1 MKCRSSCSWNQIKTV
16 CSVNRRY
23 FFFQLASGITF
34 TLRSCCEISRVQ
46 ELKCSSKSTFLLQIF
61 KIQMSFK
68 NIIFSANSAK
78 NSLVLK
84 NKIKILSLQFIA
96 LFCIANCV
104 NFCFFSGIFNVY
116 PVLHSNTGCLLKILY
131 WKSIMA
137 SYWVKKQLDT
147 KTNMN
152 TVQFRS

>member
-1 MKCRSSCSWNQIKTV
+1 MRRKANFLLIQFRRQTLIDWSMSLSDKNKMKRNCFDNSHKLSPFFFLLTEINKKTCSLIVKCRSSCSWNQIKTV

-68 NIIFSANSAK
+68 NIVFSANSAK
-78 NSLVLK
+78 NS
-84 NKIKILSLQFIA
+84 SCAQE
-96 LFCIANCV
+96 
-104 NFCFFSGIFNVY
+104 
-116 PVLHSNTGCLLKILY
+116 
-131 WKSIMA
+131 
-137 SYWVKKQLDT
+137 
-147 KTNMN
+147 
-152 TVQFRS
+152 

>member
-23 FFFQLASGITF
+23 FVFQLASGITF
-34 TLRSCCEISRVQ
+34 KHLDLVAKFLGSN
-46 ELKCSSKSTFLLQIF
+46 SSKSTFLLQIF

-78 NSLVLK
+78 KTVLVLK

-116 PVLHSNTGCLLKILY
+116 PVLHSNTGCLLKIFY

-147 KTNMN
+147 KTSMN
-152 TVQFRS
+152 TVQFRN

>member
-1 MKCRSSCSWNQIKTV
+1 MRRKANFLFIQFRSQTLIDWSMSLSDKNKMKRNCFDNSHKLSPFFFFWLKLIKKTWSLIVKCRSSCSWNQIKTV

-78 NSLVLK
+78 NS
-84 NKIKILSLQFIA
+84 SCAQE
-96 LFCIANCV
+96 
-104 NFCFFSGIFNVY
+104 
-116 PVLHSNTGCLLKILY
+116 
-131 WKSIMA
+131 
-137 SYWVKKQLDT
+137 
-147 KTNMN
+147 
-152 TVQFRS
+152 